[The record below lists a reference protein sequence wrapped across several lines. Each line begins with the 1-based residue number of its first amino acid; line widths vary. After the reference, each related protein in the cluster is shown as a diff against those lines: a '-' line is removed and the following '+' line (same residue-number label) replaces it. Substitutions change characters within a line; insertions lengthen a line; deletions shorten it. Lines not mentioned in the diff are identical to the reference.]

1 MLEQQFQY
9 IFSHVGNM
17 IETDIFALKIRHR
30 VGQLGARSL
39 SSVPRK
45 SACGRLFLSVYLASE
60 RLSSLVGGYIGS
72 TISANTLYR
81 GWLVGAALLKNNSA
95 VHMS

>member
-1 MLEQQFQY
+1 
-9 IFSHVGNM
+9 M

-81 GWLVGAALLKNNSA
+81 GWLACILIGLESRLEAGWLGLLY
-95 VHMS
+95 